1 MQAWKPSSPC
11 NNTSSKTSLWL
22 KRLQKKHE
30 SMKTTNRHQ
39 DFIITMWRKTLKKT
53 CKYAHNNR
61 LLPNIM
67 MITKILIIQPQNV
80 IKWWPRSPIHPQIIT
95 TTKEWSNYV
104 YPVIHAYYKW
114 KLWIKINISKI
125 MYPVIHTYCICGWS
139 DEKLFSRLGT
149 IVKRFEFCFTIK
161 HSLCFSC
168 SPIASF
174 SN

>member
-1 MQAWKPSSPC
+1 MQQNIK
-11 NNTSSKTSLWL
+11 
-22 KRLQKKHE
+22 KKHAN
-30 SMKTTNRHQ
+30 MQTCKYANMQ
-39 DFIITMWRKTLKKT
+39 V

-67 MITKILIIQPQNV
+67 MITKILITQPQNFV
-80 IKWWPRSPIHPQIIT
+80 KWWPRSLIHPQIIT
-95 TTKEWSNYV
+95 TTKEWSNYM

-149 IVKRFEFCFTIK
+149 IVEFCFTIK